1 VVTSVSVFTNY
12 FPSNIRKKQTLQ
24 TSIWLQQE
32 VCFISLVAR
41 IIIIIM
47 SGHSYHDQQQHKT
60 RKNMLKIIIITT
72 AIGAVA
78 AIGAFLFDALW
89 LFGW

>member
-1 VVTSVSVFTNY
+1 MSV
-12 FPSNIRKKQTLQ
+12 Q
-24 TSIWLQQE
+24 
-32 VCFISLVAR
+32 
-41 IIIIIM
+41 
-47 SGHSYHDQQQHKT
+47 SYHEEQKRKS
-60 RKNMLKIIIITT
+60 RKNTLKVIIITA

>member
-1 VVTSVSVFTNY
+1 M
-12 FPSNIRKKQTLQ
+12 R
-24 TSIWLQQE
+24 
-32 VCFISLVAR
+32 
-41 IIIIIM
+41 IM
-47 SGHSYHDQQQHKT
+47 SVHSYHNEQQRSA
-60 RKNMLKIIIITT
+60 RKNALKVVIVTA

>member
-1 VVTSVSVFTNY
+1 
-12 FPSNIRKKQTLQ
+12 
-24 TSIWLQQE
+24 
-32 VCFISLVAR
+32 
-41 IIIIIM
+41 M
-47 SGHSYHDQQQHKT
+47 SRHSSHNEQQQHKT
-60 RKNMLKIIIITT
+60 RKNALRIVIITA

>member
-1 VVTSVSVFTNY
+1 MSV
-12 FPSNIRKKQTLQ
+12 
-24 TSIWLQQE
+24 
-32 VCFISLVAR
+32 
-41 IIIIIM
+41 
-47 SGHSYHDQQQHKT
+47 HSYHKEQQRKT
-60 RKNMLKIIIITT
+60 RKNALKIAIITA

>member
-1 VVTSVSVFTNY
+1 MSV
-12 FPSNIRKKQTLQ
+12 
-24 TSIWLQQE
+24 
-32 VCFISLVAR
+32 
-41 IIIIIM
+41 
-47 SGHSYHDQQQHKT
+47 HSYHKRQQRKA
-60 RKNMLKIIIITT
+60 RKNAFKIMIITA

>member
-1 VVTSVSVFTNY
+1 MSV
-12 FPSNIRKKQTLQ
+12 
-24 TSIWLQQE
+24 
-32 VCFISLVAR
+32 
-41 IIIIIM
+41 
-47 SGHSYHDQQQHKT
+47 HSYDNEQQHRT
-60 RKNMLKIIIITT
+60 HKNALKIVIITA

>member
-1 VVTSVSVFTNY
+1 MSVHSHHYEQQRKTGKNALKVV
-12 FPSNIRKKQTLQ
+12 
-24 TSIWLQQE
+24 
-32 VCFISLVAR
+32 
-41 IIIIIM
+41 
-47 SGHSYHDQQQHKT
+47 
-60 RKNMLKIIIITT
+60 IITA

>member
-1 VVTSVSVFTNY
+1 M
-12 FPSNIRKKQTLQ
+12 
-24 TSIWLQQE
+24 
-32 VCFISLVAR
+32 SL
-41 IIIIIM
+41 
-47 SGHSYHDQQQHKT
+47 HSYHNEQQRRTHK
-60 RKNMLKIIIITT
+60 NALKIVIITA

>member
-1 VVTSVSVFTNY
+1 MDLPVIEVSSISLNNSVSHD
-12 FPSNIRKKQTLQ
+12 
-24 TSIWLQQE
+24 
-32 VCFISLVAR
+32 
-41 IIIIIM
+41 IIIM
-47 SGHSYHDQQQHKT
+47 SVHSYHNEQQRKT
-60 RKNMLKIIIITT
+60 RKNTLKIVIITA

>member
-1 VVTSVSVFTNY
+1 MSV
-12 FPSNIRKKQTLQ
+12 
-24 TSIWLQQE
+24 
-32 VCFISLVAR
+32 
-41 IIIIIM
+41 
-47 SGHSYHDQQQHKT
+47 HSYHNEQQNKT
-60 RKNMLKIIIITT
+60 RKNALKIVIITA

>member
-1 VVTSVSVFTNY
+1 MDLPVIEVSSISLNNSVSHVT
-12 FPSNIRKKQTLQ
+12 
-24 TSIWLQQE
+24 
-32 VCFISLVAR
+32 
-41 IIIIIM
+41 IIM
-47 SGHSYHDQQQHKT
+47 SVRSYHNEQQRKT
-60 RKNMLKIIIITT
+60 RKNTLKIVIITA

>member
-1 VVTSVSVFTNY
+1 MNLPVIEVSSISLNNSVSDD
-12 FPSNIRKKQTLQ
+12 
-24 TSIWLQQE
+24 
-32 VCFISLVAR
+32 
-41 IIIIIM
+41 IIIM
-47 SGHSYHDQQQHKT
+47 SVHSYHNEQQRKT
-60 RKNMLKIIIITT
+60 RKNTLKIVIITA

>member
-1 VVTSVSVFTNY
+1 MNAHSHHDEQQ
-12 FPSNIRKKQTLQ
+12 RKT
-24 TSIWLQQE
+24 
-32 VCFISLVAR
+32 
-41 IIIIIM
+41 
-47 SGHSYHDQQQHKT
+47 H
-60 RKNMLKIIIITT
+60 KNMLKIIVITA

>member
-1 VVTSVSVFTNY
+1 MSVHLY
-12 FPSNIRKKQTLQ
+12 HKE
-24 TSIWLQQE
+24 QQ
-32 VCFISLVAR
+32 I
-41 IIIIIM
+41 
-47 SGHSYHDQQQHKT
+47 KT
-60 RKNMLKIIIITT
+60 RRNALKIVIITA